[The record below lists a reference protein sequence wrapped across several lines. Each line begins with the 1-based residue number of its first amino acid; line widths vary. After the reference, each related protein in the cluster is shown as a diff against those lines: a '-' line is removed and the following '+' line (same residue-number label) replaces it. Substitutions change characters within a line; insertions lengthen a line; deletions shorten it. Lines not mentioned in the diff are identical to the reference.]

1 MNIKRIG
8 NERGVALVLALVIS
22 LAVMAMVAGMLY
34 FTDQSTRVSGA
45 QKMFATAD
53 AAADGAVEA
62 VKDAINLTFWGESPP
77 DNLFT
82 DGAGNDAKAALVA
95 AILNTGGAAGPA
107 RLTLPASLGGYYTAN
122 VTIERL
128 FTASLPG
135 SRLEFARSAGGA
147 ATTAVYFR
155 ITVTVAGPRSTAAE
169 SSVLYRFAG

>member
-1 MNIKRIG
+1 MNIGRIG
-8 NERGVALVLALVIS
+8 NERGVALVLALVIT

-45 QKMFATAD
+45 QKMYATAD
-53 AAADGAVEA
+53 EAAEGAVEA
-62 VKDAINLTFWGESPP
+62 AKDAINLTFWGEQPP
-77 DNLFT
+77 SGLFT
-82 DGAGNDAKAALVA
+82 DGSGNDAGSTLVA
-95 AILNTGGAAGPA
+95 AILDAGGTPGSAD
-107 RLTLPASLGGYYTAN
+107 LTLPNSVSGFYTAN

-135 SRLEFARSAGGA
+135 SRLEFAHSAGGA

-155 ITVTVAGPRSTAAE
+155 ITVTVNGPRNTAAE